1 MVCRAATIEGLGDPN
16 VQESKLIIHELG
28 ILMWLNSL
36 VVQIVFFKKN
46 HTVIAADSSLY
57 CLVLASYIN
66 YF

>member
-36 VVQIVFFKKN
+36 V
-46 HTVIAADSSLY
+46 ARML
-57 CLVLASYIN
+57 LVLRLKTHH
-66 YF
+66 